1 MNDAY
6 LPRYAI
12 EKAAQDLREGTGL
25 TSIPVD
31 LSGLAKALGIEI
43 KYELLS
49 QDVSG
54 ALLRKGKKAVIAVN
68 AEHSKNR
75 RAFTLAHEIG
85 HFCLHEEDAAFLDRV
100 VMHRNAVSSRG
111 DDIKEIQ
118 ANQFAAS
125 LLMPRAELEAAF
137 DELLEATN
145 TRHEIVERLAK
156 QFSVSQH
163 AMELRLVN
171 LALIAVD
178 DDGDT

>member
-1 MNDAY
+1 MTNAY
-6 LPRYAI
+6 LPRHTI
-12 EKAAQDLREGTGL
+12 EKKAQDVRQATGF

-31 LSGLAKALGIEI
+31 PARLATALGIEI
-43 KYELLS
+43 KYERLS

-54 ALLRKGKKAVIAVN
+54 ALMRKGEKAVIAVN
-68 AEHSKNR
+68 SEHSANR
-75 RAFTLAHEIG
+75 RTFTLAHEIG
-85 HFCLHEEDAAFLDRV
+85 HFFLHQDDPVFLDKV

-125 LLMPRAELEAAF
+125 LLMPRDVLESAY
-137 DELLEATN
+137 EKLLETTN
-145 TRHEIVERLAK
+145 VRHEIVERLAR
-156 QFSVSQH
+156 QFSVSKH

-178 DDGDT
+178 DDGDE